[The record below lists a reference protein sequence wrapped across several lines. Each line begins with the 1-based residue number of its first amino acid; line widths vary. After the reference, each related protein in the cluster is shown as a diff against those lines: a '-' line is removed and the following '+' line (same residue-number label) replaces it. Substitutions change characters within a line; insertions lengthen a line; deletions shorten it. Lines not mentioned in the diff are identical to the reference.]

1 MYLNTPCRNY
11 GEVREA
17 IEARSLVVRVV
28 KNRSGELCGQ
38 VENGRVGIA
47 MGFALQMILPAACAV
62 ACAVF
67 ARSWAA
73 LSAVAVYGL
82 LPFVLPLNGFV
93 SAAMTLAGLFGLAG
107 GWSPVLVALLLPGVF
122 YSAGKSAWWF
132 FIQLGLIKDIMASRD
147 RFERLWKQK
156 LFALQDRDGIY
167 QYGGLDGDRG
177 GRT

>member
-11 GEVREA
+11 GDVRNA

-47 MGFALQMILPAACAV
+47 VGFALQMILPAACAV
-62 ACAVF
+62 ACAAF
-67 ARSWAA
+67 TKSWAA
-73 LSAVAVYGL
+73 LSAAAVYGL

-107 GWSPVLVALLLPGVF
+107 GWNPVLVALLLPGVF

-132 FIQLGLIKDIMASRD
+132 FIHGSGNKNCLRSRIGTESISTAVWTETEEGEHD
-147 RFERLWKQK
+147 KCH
-156 LFALQDRDGIY
+156 
-167 QYGGLDGDRG
+167 GG
-177 GRT
+177 

>member
-47 MGFALQMILPAACAV
+47 MGFALQMILPGGLRCGVCSLRQELGGAV
-62 ACAVF
+62 RRRSVRPPPVCF
-67 ARSWAA
+67 ALKR
-73 LSAVAVYGL
+73 LCFRGYD
-82 LPFVLPLNGFV
+82 PCR
-93 SAAMTLAGLFGLAG
+93 LFGLAG

-122 YSAGKSAWWF
+122 TARGN
-132 FIQLGLIKDIMASRD
+132 QP
-147 RFERLWKQK
+147 
-156 LFALQDRDGIY
+156 
-167 QYGGLDGDRG
+167 GGFLSSWD
-177 GRT
+177 

>member
-11 GEVREA
+11 GEVRNA

-47 MGFALQMILPAACAV
+47 VGFALQMILPAACAV

-67 ARSWAA
+67 TKSWAA
-73 LSAVAVYGL
+73 LFAVAVYGL

-107 GWSPVLVALLLPGVF
+107 GLESGPCGASFAGRLLQRGEIGLVVF
-122 YSAGKSAWWF
+122 HPAGIDK
-132 FIQLGLIKDIMASRD
+132 G
-147 RFERLWKQK
+147 
-156 LFALQDRDGIY
+156 Y
-167 QYGGLDGDRG
+167 YGGPGPV
-177 GRT
+177 

>member
-62 ACAVF
+62 VCAVF

-107 GWSPVLVALLLPGVF
+107 AGVRSLWRFFCRAFFTARENQPGGF
-122 YSAGKSAWWF
+122 LSSW
-132 FIQLGLIKDIMASRD
+132 D
-147 RFERLWKQK
+147 
-156 LFALQDRDGIY
+156 
-167 QYGGLDGDRG
+167 
-177 GRT
+177 

>member
-73 LSAVAVYGL
+73 LSAFCFIL
-82 LPFVLPLNGFV
+82 LTFLILPCLVSFVCRRTARGF
-93 SAAMTLAGLFGLAG
+93 T
-107 GWSPVLVALLLPGVF
+107 
-122 YSAGKSAWWF
+122 
-132 FIQLGLIKDIMASRD
+132 D
-147 RFERLWKQK
+147 
-156 LFALQDRDGIY
+156 FAKHF
-167 QYGGLDGDRG
+167 
-177 GRT
+177 

>member
-122 YSAGKSAWWF
+122 LQRGKISLVVFYPAG
-132 FIQLGLIKDIMASRD
+132 IDQG
-147 RFERLWKQK
+147 
-156 LFALQDRDGIY
+156 Y
-167 QYGGLDGDRG
+167 HGGPGPV
-177 GRT
+177 

>member
-1 MYLNTPCRNY
+1 VYLNTPCRNY
-11 GEVREA
+11 GEVRNA

-73 LSAVAVYGL
+73 LSARA
-82 LPFVLPLNGFV
+82 VLPLT
-93 SAAMTLAGLFGLAG
+93 TLT
-107 GWSPVLVALLLPGVF
+107 
-122 YSAGKSAWWF
+122 
-132 FIQLGLIKDIMASRD
+132 
-147 RFERLWKQK
+147 
-156 LFALQDRDGIY
+156 GI
-167 QYGGLDGDRG
+167 
-177 GRT
+177 

>member
-47 MGFALQMILPAACAV
+47 MGFALQMILPAACAA

-93 SAAMTLAGLFGLAG
+93 SAAMTLAGLFG
-107 GWSPVLVALLLPGVF
+107 GWRWPRRRALPGC
-122 YSAGKSAWWF
+122 SAWRGAGVRSLWRF
-132 FIQLGLIKDIMASRD
+132 FCRAFFTARGNQP
-147 RFERLWKQK
+147 
-156 LFALQDRDGIY
+156 
-167 QYGGLDGDRG
+167 GGFLSSWD
-177 GRT
+177 